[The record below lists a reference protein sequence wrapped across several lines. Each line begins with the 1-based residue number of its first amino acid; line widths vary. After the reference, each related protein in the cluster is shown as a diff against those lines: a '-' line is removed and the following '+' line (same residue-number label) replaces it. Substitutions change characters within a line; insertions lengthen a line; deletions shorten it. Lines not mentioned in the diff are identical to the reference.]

1 MVDFTGWACVN
12 CRKMEENVWPDVADL
27 IGEYTLVSLYVDEKS
42 SLPNEQQFEYLLG
55 EKKQR
60 VRTVGDKWSF
70 VETHCFDAN
79 TQPYYVLL
87 NENGE
92 MLNVPV
98 GYTPNISD
106 YSRFLK
112 TGLDNYK
119 AGKTAT
125 GQM

>member
-1 MVDFTGWACVN
+1 MQ
-12 CRKMEENVWPDVADL
+12 
-27 IGEYTLVSLYVDEKS
+27 
-42 SLPNEQQFEYLLG
+42 EQEQFEYYLG

-70 VETHCFDAN
+70 VETHCFASN
-79 TQPYYVLL
+79 TQPLYVLL

-92 MLNVPV
+92 LLNAPT

-106 YSRFLK
+106 YSSFLK
-112 TGLDNYK
+112 KGLDNFK
-119 AGKTAT
+119 AGKTAV